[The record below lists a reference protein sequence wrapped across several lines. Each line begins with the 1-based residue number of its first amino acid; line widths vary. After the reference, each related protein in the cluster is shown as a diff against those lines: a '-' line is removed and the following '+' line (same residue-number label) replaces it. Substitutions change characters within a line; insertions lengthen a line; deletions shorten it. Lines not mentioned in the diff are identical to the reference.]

1 MKPITKFQAACI
13 GGLTGAAVLF
23 LGALILARPKVWAGF
38 AGISGGDWLQAMATI
53 LGIALTVRATMW
65 LEDRK
70 RNQDLQQEKRLLRE
84 ALGQMQNIVGVI
96 GVELDPSEPL
106 FTRRM
111 AVAGQYEVLR
121 TSWDSVQDARQNFRA
136 NSFALWVALNDL
148 SETFNRDRAMLRG
161 EEGIVS
167 GRVTEEVLRISHRR
181 LKAVAET
188 IEPHIRLALEAL

>member
-1 MKPITKFQAACI
+1 
-13 GGLTGAAVLF
+13 
-23 LGALILARPKVWAGF
+23 
-38 AGISGGDWLQAMATI
+38 
-53 LGIALTVRATMW
+53 MW

-96 GVELDPSEPL
+96 GVELDPAEPL

-136 NSFALWVALNDL
+136 NSFNLWVALNDL
-148 SETFNRDRAMLRG
+148 SETFNRDQAMLRG
-161 EEGIVS
+161 EEGIVR

-188 IEPHIRLALEAL
+188 IQPHIRLALEAL